1 MGENDTLVNLLFQL
15 EAGIVSAIVYLVYS
29 FQNVHT
35 LRLKAVNCPV
45 EGIVSHHDRYRIF
58 NIQMRAGS
66 SGIINSILFSI
77 SDFLAFN
84 FRNTEILHPSHNFE
98 YIRKS
103 KCLIINSK
111 RSCSLIDAYGCR

>member
-1 MGENDTLVNLLFQL
+1 MNLLFQL

-35 LRLKAVNCPV
+35 LTLRLKAVNCSV
-45 EGIVSHHDRYRIF
+45 EGIVSHHDRYRIG

-66 SGIINSILFSI
+66 SGIINGILFSI

-111 RSCSLIDAYGCR
+111 RSCSLINAYGCR